1 MVGTILMGKPKKGR
15 TEAAG
20 SEPEPTVQFN
30 VRVPVRHA
38 ERLDRTARSLGTDR
52 SHLIR
57 MMIAEQLPV
66 YEERARKAEGGGE

>member
-1 MVGTILMGKPKKGR
+1 MGKPAKKVR
-15 TEAAG
+15 AEAAG
-20 SEPEPTVQFN
+20 SEPTVQVN

-38 ERLDRTARSLGTDR
+38 ERLDRAARALGTDR

-66 YEERARKAEGGGE
+66 YEERARKAEGGGA